1 MTKIISSKKHEI
13 LTKHV
18 PYPLCSKSARPKSC
32 LHTQLT
38 FPLPHFPIKRL
49 PRVISKGFYQKS
61 ENPKIPNYISTPD
74 PLLKQPLV
82 ILRYMGVLAVF
93 FGARA

>member
-1 MTKIISSKKHEI
+1 MYVCFA
-13 LTKHV
+13 V
-18 PYPLCSKSARPKSC
+18 PAAFQA

-38 FPLPHFPIKRL
+38 FSLPQFPIKRP

-82 ILRYMGVLAVF
+82 IP
-93 FGARA
+93 